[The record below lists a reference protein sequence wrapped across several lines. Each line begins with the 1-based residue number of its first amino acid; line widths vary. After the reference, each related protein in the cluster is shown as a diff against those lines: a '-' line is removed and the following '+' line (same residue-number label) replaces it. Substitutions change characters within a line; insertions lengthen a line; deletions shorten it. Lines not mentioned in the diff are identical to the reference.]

1 MGRQEG
7 MSMVSG
13 RIEGH
18 ISPQAVES
26 KSQEKKVL
34 LEQGLSSALPDK
46 RRCFA
51 CNETSHSLDQCMI
64 KEKLVTVPQLF
75 GHATKF
81 PFYIIQPSEQAVEK
95 EKFYHHCLLIASNIS
110 NLDLGKVKDELQR
123 FWKLS
128 TDWELIRDCRK
139 NFLASFS
146 SEDDITCCLKHPEMQ
161 TYLDDKEVKF
171 CVTRWTE
178 GNEESVDLIRQWFLV
193 SGVPRIYRNWKELFQ
208 VASAF
213 GVLIDVDEESLDAGD
228 KEPIRLKIALQSLD
242 GAPLSHRFVFEW
254 SSRMVSFTSEDKV
267 RSTKQQNKE
276 LEELNSKNKTDGFT
290 KEFFEEKRNNVIE
303 MPPEMLNKGTNSE
316 NSHSSRTEAPRGNHV
331 LVTGDCSAKEH
342 KELNTAQTGTLLEE
356 PKCIEKL
363 RSDAQTKE
371 NKISAPADTT
381 TNSNIKT
388 EDTPKAEGRQS
399 TGGSSISMTGQEYF
413 KGIPKPPIT
422 KVYNRKGKKQPANEA
437 LNKIPPNKMDKR
449 IVPESSSYDTRIG
462 ASTVCNMLGFK
473 SCSQKEYSKE
483 LNVAETALAGEG
495 PKLVE
500 ELGAY
505 GEKKYNSG
513 APAAATINSKKKQT
527 SAPTSKTEG
536 AQLNDGHTKG
546 VGMVEMVPGIQLHEK
561 QYASKINARLAENSK
576 EFRTDNDI
584 FDSFCQMGLQEN
596 LLKGIYQYGLE
607 KPSAVHKRG
616 IVPFCKALDVIQQ
629 ALFGTTVTL
638 SCGVLQRLDYESTEC
653 QALVLVPTCDLAQ
666 DTKKVIE
673 ALGQFLGVKADACIG
688 GKGARVDQQIL
699 LSRVHVVVG
708 TPDRI
713 LDMLQ
718 KQTPCR
724 GHIRMLVLDEAD
736 ELLTGGFKD
745 KTWNIIQVLQPKI
758 QVGLFSGTF
767 SEEALKIGHRF
778 MNKPVIIIV
787 PRDEELKGIGMKQFY
802 VKIEKEELKVEKL
815 CDLFDTMAVT
825 QSIIFVNT
833 KRNVKLLMEKFRGK
847 GYTVS
852 ASHGGMNQHARDTAI
867 QEFRSGSSRIIIAT
881 DLRGSNVVE
890 VPVVINYDLPTKPVK
905 YIRRVQQCGQSGRK
919 GVAISF
925 ITRTDERVFFDIKR
939 FCNNQLDKLPS
950 NVADL
955 LMGYGEQKQNFC
967 PKGIHPSS

>member
-1 MGRQEG
+1 MGRQED
-7 MSMVSG
+7 MNMVSG

-18 ISPQAVES
+18 ISPQAMES
-26 KSQEKKVL
+26 KSQEKKVV
-34 LEQGLSSALPDK
+34 LEQGLSTALPDK

-81 PFYIIQPSEQAVEK
+81 PFYMIQPSEQAVEK

-110 NLDLGKVKDELQR
+110 NLDLGKVKHELQR
-123 FWKLS
+123 FWKFS

-146 SEDDITCCLKHPEMQ
+146 SEDDITCRLKHPEMQ

-171 CVTRWTE
+171 TVTRWTE

-193 SGVPRIYRNWKELFQ
+193 CGVPRIYRNWKELFQ

-242 GAPLSHRFVFEW
+242 GAPFSHRFVFGW
-254 SSRMVSFTSEDKV
+254 SSRMVSFTGEDKV
-267 RSTKQQNKE
+267 KSMKQQKKE
-276 LEELNSKNKTDGFT
+276 MEELHGKNQIDGFT
-290 KEFFEEKRNNVIE
+290 KESEDKINNVIE
-303 MPPEMLNKGTNSE
+303 MAPEMLNKGTNSQS
-316 NSHSSRTEAPRGNHV
+316 SHNSRTVAPIGNHV
-331 LVTGDCSAKEH
+331 LDTGDCSDREH
-342 KELNTAQTGTLLEE
+342 KKELSTVQTGTLLEE
-356 PKCIEKL
+356 PKCIEEL
-363 RSDAQTKE
+363 RPDAQTK

-381 TNSNIKT
+381 TNSNKRT
-388 EDTPKAEGRQS
+388 EDTPKPEGRQS
-399 TGGSSISMTGQEYF
+399 IGGSSISMTGQEYF
-413 KGIPKPPIT
+413 KGYT
-422 KVYNRKGKKQPANEA
+422 KASYHKGIQQ
-437 LNKIPPNKMDKR
+437 KR
-449 IVPESSSYDTRIG
+449 MR
-462 ASTVCNMLGFK
+462 LGFK
-473 SCSQKEYSKE
+473 NTSEKEYSKE
-483 LNVAETALAGEG
+483 LNVAETALVGEG
-495 PKLVE
+495 PKWEE

-505 GEKKYNSG
+505 GEKKDNSG
-513 APAAATINSKKKQT
+513 APAAVKINSKKKQI
-527 SAPTSKTEG
+527 SAATSKTEG
-536 AQLNDGHTKG
+536 AQVINGHTKG
-546 VGMVEMVPGIQLHEK
+546 VGIVEMVPGVQLHEK
-561 QYASKINARLAENSK
+561 QYASKLMHAQNSK

-584 FDSFCQMGLQEN
+584 CDSFSQMGLQEN
-596 LLKGIYQYGLE
+596 LLREYINMRSLRQSIKEEL
-607 KPSAVHKRG
+607 S
-616 IVPFCKALDVIQQ
+616 PFCKALDVIQQ

-666 DTKKVIE
+666 ETKKVIE
-673 ALGQFLGVKADACIG
+673 ALGQFLGVKADAC
-688 GKGARVDQQIL
+688 
-699 LSRVHVVVG
+699 
-708 TPDRI
+708 
-713 LDMLQ
+713 
-718 KQTPCR
+718 
-724 GHIRMLVLDEAD
+724 HIRMLVLDEAD

-767 SEEALKIGHRF
+767 SEEALKIGHQF
-778 MNKPVIIIV
+778 MDKPVIIIV
-787 PRDEELKGIGMKQFY
+787 PRDEELNGIGMKQFY

-833 KRNVKLLMEKFRGK
+833 KRNVKLLVEKFRGK

-919 GVAISF
+919 GVVISF

-939 FCNNQLDKLPS
+939 FCNNQLEKLPS
-950 NVADL
+950 NVAHL
-955 LMGYGEQKQNFC
+955 LMGYGEQKQNFL
-967 PKGIHPSS
+967 S